1 MNKDKLVNFGWFLT
15 EISAITLIIFLIVI
29 KFLSVIKAI
38 DIPKF
43 YEYLLFIFSCVI
55 AIMIIIWVTLSS
67 YNLEDGSDV
76 MKEKMKNILG
86 LILWLLGLA
95 IGVLAIVMAILLVS
109 LPITNLSE
117 PCRYL
122 MAITLFGSGLV
133 IVVNRVRIVVKNNK

>member
-76 MKEKMKNILG
+76 MKEK
-86 LILWLLGLA
+86 
-95 IGVLAIVMAILLVS
+95 
-109 LPITNLSE
+109 
-117 PCRYL
+117 
-122 MAITLFGSGLV
+122 
-133 IVVNRVRIVVKNNK
+133 